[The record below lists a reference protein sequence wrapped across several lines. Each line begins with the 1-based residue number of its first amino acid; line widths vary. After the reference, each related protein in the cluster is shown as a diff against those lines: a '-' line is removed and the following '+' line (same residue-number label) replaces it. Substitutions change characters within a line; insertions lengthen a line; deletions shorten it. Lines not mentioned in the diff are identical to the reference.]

1 VGLPL
6 GGVYFL
12 ADLVAQVLVD
22 MLGLIAA
29 LASFRSGWNA
39 TALPAA
45 APQEKELSD
54 IVAPPIE
61 TPDALRA

>member
-1 VGLPL
+1 
-6 GGVYFL
+6 
-12 ADLVAQVLVD
+12 

-45 APQEKELSD
+45 APQEKEKEKELSD